1 MNARYCLC
9 EFVLLFVATILYATV
24 PLYYDQKYIFTCFSL
39 VLIAFII
46 YLRAKQFKNYLCF
59 ELIFIIGSLI
69 LYFIYPLLIYSPN
82 TEYIFSFGLHYDVNL
97 ITKGVAIAS
106 VGLVAFFIG
115 NMKHYKVKYK
125 AGNFITNNQYLLL
138 FCILLYFIYNLIGGF
153 QYYIDLYKNDVREST
168 LSTYVLLLIQS
179 AFPLLVFNEF
189 WNKRQL
195 SSYKV
200 SYLSIIVT
208 VFVALHFV
216 VVGSRT
222 NGILLIMPI
231 VLLVCELF
239 KPQSLKNLI
248 VFFCVGIFS
257 MWAIQILRSGGNFV
271 DYVYEWYYVISDFLI
286 PNTNTYLSAEI
297 VDKAGPTYGLS
308 ILSQFLAPI
317 PFAQSIVYSLFG
329 ISIVDASSS
338 HLFTDYIGSTA
349 GMGTNA
355 VADIY
360 LAFSIG
366 GVILIMFLYGRIVA
380 YSKVNLWYSYKIS
393 LIYLFLSALSIYLIR
408 SSIFYT
414 IRFVFYGVVL
424 ALLMCPR
431 KRIV

>member
-1 MNARYCLC
+1 
-9 EFVLLFVATILYATV
+9 
-24 PLYYDQKYIFTCFSL
+24 
-39 VLIAFII
+39 
-46 YLRAKQFKNYLCF
+46 
-59 ELIFIIGSLI
+59 
-69 LYFIYPLLIYSPN
+69 
-82 TEYIFSFGLHYDVNL
+82 VNL

-138 FCILLYFIYNLIGGF
+138 FCILLYLIYNLIGGF

-239 KPQSLKNLI
+239 KPQSLKNLV

-271 DYVYEWYYVISDFLI
+271 DYVYEWYYIISDFLI

-297 VDKAGPTYGLS
+297 VEKAGPTYGLS

-338 HLFTDYIGSTA
+338 HLFTDHIGSTA

-360 LAFSIG
+360 LAFSIC

-414 IRFVFYGVVL
+414 IRFVIYGVVL
-424 ALLMCPR
+424 ALILCPR

>member
-1 MNARYCLC
+1 MNTRYHLF
-9 EFVLLFVATILYATV
+9 EFIILLVIIFLYATA
-24 PLYYDQKYIFTCFSL
+24 PLYYDQKYIFICFLL
-39 VLIAFII
+39 VLVAFVL

-59 ELIFIIGSLI
+59 ELIFIIGCFI
-69 LYFIYPLLIYSPN
+69 LYFTYPLFIYSPN
-82 TEYIFSFGLHYDVNL
+82 TGYIFSFGLHYDVNF
-97 ITKGVAIAS
+97 ITKGVTIAS
-106 VGLVAFFIG
+106 VGLIAFFIG
-115 NMKHYKVKYK
+115 NMKHYKVMSKTRH
-125 AGNFITNNQYLLL
+125 FITYNQYLLL
-138 FCILLYFIYNLIGGF
+138 FCILLYVIYNLIGGF
-153 QYYIDLYKNDVREST
+153 QHYIDLYKNDVREST
-168 LSTYVLLLIQS
+168 MSTYVLLLIQS

-195 SSYKV
+195 PSYKV

-222 NGILLIMPI
+222 NGILLIMPVVMLI
-231 VLLVCELF
+231 CELF
-239 KPQSLKNLI
+239 KPQSLKNLV
-248 VFFCVGIFS
+248 VFFCVGIVS
-257 MWAIQILRSGGNFV
+257 MWAIQIFRSEGNFV
-271 DYVYEWYYVISDFLI
+271 DYIDEWYYVISDFLI
-286 PNTNTYLSAEI
+286 PNTNIYLSAEI
-297 VDKAGPTYGLS
+297 VDKVGPTYGLS

-317 PFAQSIVYSLFG
+317 PFAQSIVYNLFG

-338 HLFTDYIGSTA
+338 HLFTDYIGSRA

-360 LAFSIG
+360 LAFSIC

-424 ALLMCPR
+424 ALMLCPR
-431 KRIV
+431 KRVV